1 LPNCPTSAARCRGR
15 SGNGSN
21 LTDQGAQ
28 GSAAGPRAGLPL
40 LLSLA
45 MAQFMVVLD
54 FTIVNVAL
62 PSIQHDLHVATTT
75 LQWLVSA
82 YAVAFGGVLLLGGR
96 LADFYGRAR
105 MYRIGLVVF
114 VAASISGGL
123 AVEPSVLI
131 ASRVVQGIGAAVL
144 APAGL
149 SLLVTSWPGQRER
162 SRALGTYGAVVS
174 AGFASGAVLGG
185 LLVEIT
191 WRLVF
196 FVNVPIGIALLV
208 ASMRLL
214 PKDPPRRA
222 GQLDVPGAVLA
233 TAGVALLVLAVVR
246 VGDTLRA
253 TQPALLGAAA
263 IVLLAAFV
271 VRERRAPAPLLN
283 LALLKDRGIAGANL
297 TLIEV
302 GAFSAAQVLL
312 TTLYLQ
318 EGRGLSP
325 VLTGLC
331 FIPQAAG
338 AFALAGPAG
347 RLVPVLG
354 PRRALTIA
362 LLIAL
367 LALAGAAVAV
377 LADAF
382 AGLLVAQFAQ
392 GVAARLSQVSSTLA
406 GTSGPLA
413 AKSEGTA
420 SALLTATRQC
430 GSALGV
436 AIVAAMLVAVHG
448 TWAHRTGEAMFVVA
462 GFALVG
468 LLATRVVPPGPP
480 HPQAPQPQHLFR
492 QHSGGIP

>member
-1 LPNCPTSAARCRGR
+1 MSVPSPAGDGQADR
-15 SGNGSN
+15 
-21 LTDQGAQ
+21 GAQ
-28 GSAAGPRAGLPL
+28 ASAGGPRPGFPL

-75 LQWLVSA
+75 LQWVVSA
-82 YAVAFGGVLLLGGR
+82 YAVAFGGFLLLGGR

-123 AVEPSVLI
+123 AAEPVLLI

-246 VGDTLRA
+246 AGDTLRA

-271 VRERRAPAPLLN
+271 VRERKTPAPLLN

-297 TLIEV
+297 TLIAV

-331 FIPQAAG
+331 FVPQAAG

-347 RLVPVLG
+347 RLVPSLG
-354 PRRALTIA
+354 PRRALAIA
-362 LLIAL
+362 LMIAL
-367 LALAGAAVAV
+367 LALAGTAVAV
-377 LADAF
+377 LAGSL
-382 AGLLVAQFAQ
+382 AGLLSAQFVQ
-392 GVAARLSQVSSTLA
+392 GLAARLSQVSSTLA
-406 GTSGPLA
+406 GTSGPVA

-448 TWAHRTGEAMFVVA
+448 SEADRTATAMFVVA
-462 GFALVG
+462 GFALAG
-468 LLATRVVPPGPP
+468 LLATRVVPAGQP
-480 HPQAPQPQHLFR
+480 HPPPAQPHHLFR